1 MHVSL
6 RSVSKTFTDT
16 ADPLAALAPTT
27 LEIAS
32 GEFVCLIGPSGC
44 GKSTLLRLI
53 ADQVAPTSGDIRL
66 NGTSPSWARQRKQ
79 IAWMAQNPALLPW
92 KTVIDNVT
100 LPQIVNRNNNRNAPE
115 PASLLDTVGLSG
127 FAGAYPPTL
136 SGGMQQRVAL
146 ARTLATGAPL
156 WLMDEP
162 FAALD
167 ELTREHLTEEV
178 LRLWETF
185 HPTVLWVTHNIIEA
199 ARLANRVVVI
209 TPGPGEIRGIVSIIL
224 PHPRDATTPAMGE
237 IIRSLRGLL
246 RR

>member
-6 RSVSKTFTDT
+6 RAVSKTFTDT

-53 ADQVAPTSGDIRL
+53 ADQVAPSSGEIRL
-66 NGTSPSWARQRKQ
+66 NGAAPAWARRRKQ

-92 KTVIDNVT
+92 KSVIENIT
-100 LPQIVNRNNNRNAPE
+100 LPQIVNQTNNRAAPE
-115 PASLLDTVGLSG
+115 PTSLLETVGLAA
-127 FAGAYPPTL
+127 FAHAYPPTL

-146 ARTLATGAPL
+146 ARALATGAPL

-178 LRLWETF
+178 LHLWESF
-185 HPTVLWVTHNIIEA
+185 RPTVLWVTHNIIEA
-199 ARLANRVVVI
+199 ARLAKRVVVI
-209 TPGPGEIRGIVSIIL
+209 SPSPGDIRGIVSIIL
-224 PHPRDATTPAMGE
+224 PYPRDPTMPAMGE
-237 IIRSLRGLL
+237 VIRSLRDLL
-246 RR
+246 RQ